1 MKTRLHLM
9 DDSIDTLAKMLI
21 GYVLNMPKEEPNYQK
36 KVEVVVEFLEEVL
49 DPSFD
54 SVACYL
60 MVLELMPEQ
69 LKRRMPFR
77 IEEFI
82 RMYYTHIEK
91 SLGRQIQAKYRPKPV
106 IMEEKK
112 IILPNGSEL
121 KIAENIP
128 EEDKLKGVTTDH
140 VILQ

>member
-1 MKTRLHLM
+1 M
-9 DDSIDTLAKMLI
+9 DESIDTLAKMLI

-69 LKRRMPFR
+69 LKRKMPYR

-82 RMYYTHIEK
+82 RMYYEHVEK
-91 SLGRQIQAKYRPKPV
+91 SLGRQIQSKYRPKPFHV
-106 IMEEKK
+106 EKK
-112 IILPNGSEL
+112 IILANGSE
-121 KIAENIP
+121 ITVGDES
-128 EEDKLKGVTTDH
+128 EDKLKGVTTDL
-140 VILQ
+140 VLLQ